1 MNHLRS
7 IWHRLN
13 RPTMVA
19 ACWLALHGTALAA
32 EAEPETGVGPWVP
45 YYGLVLLAVVLG
57 MLGITLSSRRR
68 ERERPE
74 TYAKTLPGKKEE

>member
-7 IWHRLN
+7 IWHRLH
-13 RPTMVA
+13 RLAMVA
-19 ACWLALHGTALAA
+19 VCWLALHGTALAA
-32 EAEPETGVGPWVP
+32 EEESERGGGMWVP

-68 ERERPE
+68 EREKPE
-74 TYAKTLPGKKEE
+74 TYSKNLPTKKEE